1 MLFHRYRLSSFRTE
15 NRKQKGHLPPSFF
28 CDPHDEEFYT
38 HATII
43 YHLTSKYNGHNNK
56 SAYAMHKRF

>member
-1 MLFHRYRLSSFRTE
+1 MLFHRYRVSSLRTE

-28 CDPHDEEFYT
+28 CDPIKRELNLYGS
-38 HATII
+38 II
-43 YHLTSKYNGHNNK
+43 YHLAIEYNGHNNK